1 MFSVIGYLYGTALHL
16 LLNAVL
22 WRRVN
27 SGSMGHGSV
36 GQMGQFLDRQVE
48 FRGHVGIRK
57 LEFLVFGVSC
67 MILSLAVLTQH
78 RLVTDGRRTHNDSI
92 YCASTASRGKS

>member
-1 MFSVIGYLYGTALHL
+1 MENGIKLLMDRQKPNGDWEKVMMVDFNVIDLYTCLLKNKSVFSVIGYLHGTALHL

-36 GQMGQFLDRQVE
+36 GQMGQF
-48 FRGHVGIRK
+48 
-57 LEFLVFGVSC
+57 FG
-67 MILSLAVLTQH
+67 
-78 RLVTDGRRTHNDSI
+78 
-92 YCASTASRGKS
+92 